1 MHFTRLTPLV
11 LVLMAFSFIGCS
23 SSPRAQKSINF
34 TKVYIESPQMSDSSN
49 VVQFNS
55 TVVETAEGELRSHG
69 YKVTQSKADADATL
83 RSTWRISNSGNN
95 MRRDE
100 ISISLSMSLFNK
112 QGQRVF
118 SGDSGSAVPMSFW
131 SVAKTAISVDSI
143 LSQLPVATAPA
154 K

>member
-11 LVLMAFSFIGCS
+11 LIALSLIGCS

-34 TKVYIESPQMSDSSN
+34 TKVYVESPQTSDSSN
-49 VVQFNS
+49 VIQFNS
-55 TVVETAEGELRSHG
+55 TVVDTAEGELRSHG
-69 YKVTQSKADADATL
+69 YTVTQSKADAEATL

-95 MRRDE
+95 NRRDE
-100 ISISLSMSLFNK
+100 ISLSLSMSLFNK
-112 QGQRVF
+112 EGQRVF

-131 SVAKTAISVDSI
+131 SVAKTATAVDSV
-143 LSQLPVATAPA
+143 LSQLPVASAPV

>member
-11 LVLMAFSFIGCS
+11 LIALSLIGCS

-34 TKVYIESPQMSDSSN
+34 TKVYVESPQTSDSSN
-49 VVQFNS
+49 VIQFNS
-55 TVVETAEGELRSHG
+55 TVVDTAEGELRSHG
-69 YKVTQSKADADATL
+69 YTVTQSKADAEATL

-95 MRRDE
+95 NRRDE
-100 ISISLSMSLFNK
+100 NSLSLSMSLFNK
-112 QGQRVF
+112 EGQRVF

-131 SVAKTAISVDSI
+131 SVSKTATAVDSV
-143 LSQLPVATAPA
+143 LSQLPVASAPV

>member
-1 MHFTRLTPLV
+1 MHSTRFTPLV
-11 LVLMAFSFIGCS
+11 LVLIAFSFIGCN

-34 TKVYIESPQMSDSSN
+34 TKIYVESTQSSDSSN
-49 VVQFNS
+49 AIQFNS

-69 YKVTQSKADADATL
+69 YTVTQSKADADATL
-83 RSTWRISNSGNN
+83 RSTWHISNNGNN
-95 MRRDE
+95 VRKDE
-100 ISISLSMSLFNK
+100 VSLSLSMSLFNK

-118 SGDSGSAVPMSFW
+118 SGDSGSAVPISFW
-131 SVAKTAISVDSI
+131 NEAKTATAVDNI

>member
-1 MHFTRLTPLV
+1 MNFTRLTPLV
-11 LVLMAFSFIGCS
+11 LVLMSFSFIGCS

-34 TKVYIESPQMSDSSN
+34 TKVYVESPQTSDSSN

-69 YKVTQSKADADATL
+69 YTVTQSKADADATL
-83 RSTWRISNSGNN
+83 RSTWRISNNGNN

-100 ISISLSMSLFNK
+100 VSISLSMSLFNK
-112 QGQRVF
+112 QGKRVF

-131 SVAKTAISVDSI
+131 SVAKTATAVDSI
-143 LSQLPVATAPA
+143 MSQLPVATAPA